1 MDWIKQLIGGWGEG
15 RKVSLAAM
23 VDHVELSS
31 AHLVLGLKIDWRNET
46 DDPIPIK
53 EILVSV
59 GLGGR
64 AEEPLWFYPLERFER
79 VSIKKGMEKTP
90 VKPFSLPPHKI
101 HTEQIRFI
109 SQEVFDIAPSNYTM
123 HVQLTDTNNGS
134 YTNRIK
140 IRVGS
145 EIKYRLSEAWWGD

>member
-1 MDWIKQLIGGWGEG
+1 VFIRWNALS
-15 RKVSLAAM
+15 VSQ
-23 VDHVELSS
+23 SK
-31 AHLVLGLKIDWRNET
+31 GNGKITRQT
-46 DDPIPIK
+46 
-53 EILVSV
+53 
-59 GLGGR
+59 
-64 AEEPLWFYPLERFER
+64 
-79 VSIKKGMEKTP
+79 
-90 VKPFSLPPHKI
+90 FSLPPHKI

-145 EIKYRLSEAWWGD
+145 EISIA